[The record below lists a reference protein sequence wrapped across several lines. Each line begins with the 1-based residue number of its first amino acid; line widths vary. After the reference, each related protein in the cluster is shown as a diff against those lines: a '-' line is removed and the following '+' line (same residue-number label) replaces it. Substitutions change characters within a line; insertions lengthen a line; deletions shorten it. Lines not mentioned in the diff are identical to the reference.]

1 MQGNTAIANILKM
14 ENTDYLFCFPANTL
28 IEAAA
33 IAGIEPI
40 MSRTERTTVNMAD
53 GYTRVT
59 NGRKT
64 GVVVTQS
71 GPGIENAFA
80 GIAHAYAESTPILI
94 LPGGTA
100 RDRQGQSPDF
110 DAMSAYAGVT
120 KWSDQIN
127 HAHRIPEMMRRAYTA
142 LRSGRG
148 SPVMVQVPGDVA
160 SEEISEELFDYRTV
174 KSYKSAGDAEDV
186 AAAVRAL
193 LASQNPLIYA
203 GQGVLWAEASSELVE
218 LAELTNTPVMT
229 TNTGKSAFPEN
240 HALSVGT
247 GAGTMTKMA
256 REFLD
261 KADLVFGI
269 GCSFTTNLASVGVPR
284 GKTLVQCTVDVK
296 DLNKE
301 EQIHH
306 AVVGDAKLVI
316 QQLID
321 EVKKQAGADG
331 RRGDGSVESEIK
343 RVKDEWLEEW
353 MPLLTSDEVP
363 INPYRI
369 IWDMMHTVDRTQTI
383 VTHDSGHP
391 RDQTIPFYEAIVPRG
406 YLGWGNSSQ
415 LGYGLGIAMGAKLGA
430 PDKLVI
436 NIMGDAAIGMSGMD
450 IETAVRHKIPILT
463 IVLNNAVLSGYS
475 RNYPVAAE
483 RYAFTNLYGEYANVA
498 QSLGAHGERVEDPA
512 EIVPA
517 INRARERMADG
528 RPALIEF
535 MTKEENRLSRLPPR

>member
-148 SPVMVQVPGDVA
+148 SPVMVQVPGDVG

-193 LASQNPLIYA
+193 LAAQNPLIYA

-331 RRGDGSVESEIK
+331 RRGDGSVEAEIK

-436 NIMGDAAIGMSGMD
+436 NIMGDAAIGMAGMD

-483 RYAFTNLYGEYANVA
+483 RYAFTNLYGEYANLA

>member
-148 SPVMVQVPGDVA
+148 SPVMVQVPGDVG

-193 LASQNPLIYA
+193 LAAQNPLIYA

-316 QQLID
+316 LQLID

-331 RRGDGSVESEIK
+331 RRGDGSVEAEIK

-436 NIMGDAAIGMSGMD
+436 NIMGDAAIGMAGMD

-483 RYAFTNLYGEYANVA
+483 RYAFTNLYGEYANLA

>member
-148 SPVMVQVPGDVA
+148 SPVMVQVPGDVG

-193 LASQNPLIYA
+193 LAAQNPLIYA

-316 QQLID
+316 LQLID

-331 RRGDGSVESEIK
+331 RRGDGSVEAEIK

-353 MPLLTSDEVP
+353 MPLLTSNEVP

-436 NIMGDAAIGMSGMD
+436 NIMGDAAIGMAGMD

-483 RYAFTNLYGEYANVA
+483 RYAFTNLYGEYANLA

-535 MTKEENRLSRLPPR
+535 MTKEENRLSRFPPR

>member
-174 KSYKSAGDAEDV
+174 KSYKSAGDADDV

-193 LASQNPLIYA
+193 MAAQNPLIYA

-269 GCSFTTNLASVGVPR
+269 GCSFTTNLASVGIPR

-321 EVKKQAGADG
+321 EVKKQAGPDG
-331 RRGDGSVESEIK
+331 RRGDGSVEAEIK

-436 NIMGDAAIGMSGMD
+436 NIMGDAAIGMAGMD

-483 RYAFTNLYGEYANVA
+483 RYAFTNLYGEYANLA

-535 MTKEENRLSRLPPR
+535 MTKEENRLSRPPPR

>member
-80 GIAHAYAESTPILI
+80 GIAHAYAESTPVLI

-127 HAHRIPEMMRRAYTA
+127 HANRIPEMMRRAYTA

-160 SEEISEELFDYRTV
+160 SEEISEEQFDYRPV
-174 KSYKSAGDAEDV
+174 KGYRSAGDPEDV
-186 AAAVRAL
+186 EAAVRAL
-193 LASQNPLIYA
+193 LAARDPLIYA

-240 HALSVGT
+240 HPLSVGT
-247 GAGTMTKMA
+247 GAGTMTRMA

-269 GCSFTTNLASVGVPR
+269 GCSFTTNLASVGIPQ
-284 GKTLVQCTVDVK
+284 GKTLVQCTVDLK

-301 EQIHH
+301 EQLHH

-316 QQLID
+316 RQLID
-321 EVKKQAGADG
+321 EVKKQAGEDG
-331 RRGDGSVESEIK
+331 RRGDGSVEAEIK
-343 RVKDEWLEEW
+343 SIKDEWLEEW

-363 INPYRI
+363 INPYRV

-436 NIMGDAAIGMSGMD
+436 NIMGDAAIGMAGMD

-463 IVLNNAVLSGYS
+463 LVLNNAVLSGYS

-483 RYAFTNLYGEYANVA
+483 RYAFTNLYGDYANLA
-498 QSLGAHGERVEDPA
+498 QSLGAHGERVEDPG

-517 INRARERMADG
+517 INRARERMSDG
-528 RPALIEF
+528 HPALIEF

>member
-94 LPGGTA
+94 LPGGTV

-174 KSYKSAGDAEDV
+174 KSYKSAGDADDV

-193 LASQNPLIYA
+193 LAAQNPLIYA

-269 GCSFTTNLASVGVPR
+269 GSSFTTNLASVGIPR

-331 RRGDGSVESEIK
+331 RRGDGSVEAEIK

-436 NIMGDAAIGMSGMD
+436 NIMGDAAIGMAGMD

-483 RYAFTNLYGEYANVA
+483 RYAFTNLYGEYANLA

>member
-148 SPVMVQVPGDVA
+148 SPVMVQVPGDVG

-193 LASQNPLIYA
+193 LAAQNPLIYA

-316 QQLID
+316 LQLID

-331 RRGDGSVESEIK
+331 RRGDGSVEAEIK

-483 RYAFTNLYGEYANVA
+483 RYAFTNLYGEYANLA

-535 MTKEENRLSRLPPR
+535 MTKEENRLSRFPPR

>member
-80 GIAHAYAESTPILI
+80 GIAHAYAESTPILV

-193 LASQNPLIYA
+193 LGAQNPLIYA

-269 GCSFTTNLASVGVPR
+269 GCSFTTNLASVGIPR

-306 AVVGDAKLVI
+306 AVIGDAKLVI

-331 RRGDGSVESEIK
+331 RRGDGSVEAEIK

-436 NIMGDAAIGMSGMD
+436 NIMGDAAIGMAGMD

-483 RYAFTNLYGEYANVA
+483 RYAFTNLYGEYANLA

-535 MTKEENRLSRLPPR
+535 MTKEENRLSRPPPR

>member
-174 KSYKSAGDAEDV
+174 KSYKSAGDADDV

-193 LASQNPLIYA
+193 MAAQNPLIYA

-269 GCSFTTNLASVGVPR
+269 GCSFTTNLASVGIPR

-321 EVKKQAGADG
+321 EVKKQAGPDG
-331 RRGDGSVESEIK
+331 RRGDGSVEAEIK

-436 NIMGDAAIGMSGMD
+436 NIMGDAAIGMAGMD

-483 RYAFTNLYGEYANVA
+483 RYAFTNLYGEYANLA

-535 MTKEENRLSRLPPR
+535 MTKEENRLSRPPAR